1 MWPIYASICAD
12 FSKELT
18 GKKHVTY
25 QTLHSLTFIYV
36 RLTMTT
42 RKSRHALAAV
52 AINHILTAATILTDW
67 TRGDF

>member
-1 MWPIYASICAD
+1 M
-12 FSKELT
+12 
-18 GKKHVTY
+18 TY

-42 RKSRHALAAV
+42 SKSRHALAAV